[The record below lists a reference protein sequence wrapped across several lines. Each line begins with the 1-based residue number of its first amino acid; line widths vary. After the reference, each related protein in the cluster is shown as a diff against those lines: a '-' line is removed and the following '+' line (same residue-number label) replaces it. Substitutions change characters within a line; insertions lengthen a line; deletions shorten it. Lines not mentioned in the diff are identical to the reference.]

1 MVRKTSNNTVQ
12 WNQIGE
18 VASWGNHGHS
28 VLRAVSK
35 RHDLVRLNSERRRYR
50 NVVSIQQFEQH
61 QEYDLMKP
69 IGEMTSRGDHE
80 NSMVR
85 TPSKPRE
92 LVKLL
97 QRDDALER
105 S

>member
-1 MVRKTSNNTVQ
+1 MSN
-12 WNQIGE
+12 I
-18 VASWGNHGHS
+18 
-28 VLRAVSK
+28 
-35 RHDLVRLNSERRRYR
+35 
-50 NVVSIQQFEQH
+50 EQ
-61 QEYDLMKP
+61 YDLMKP